1 MNWFDVIWVTLQ
13 SYGYFGMFILGIVG
27 NAVPFLTVPFLIPVF
42 FIAGMLDPLLLGISV
57 GVGSAFGKCVSYA
70 IGRGGVRIF
79 GEKKQNELK
88 VFSELL
94 GKYGA
99 VAVYIFTFLPL
110 PDDIII
116 IPFGMAKYSFKKFFI
131 ALLAGKLTLA
141 LLVSYAGRYS
151 IEYLTVFI
159 GGGDAVIGTVL
170 SVIFMVLMIVVIAKI
185 NWIEATEHVQH
196 YGLWS
201 YVRLLMKRIF
211 ASGSKGKNKGG
222 DDKK

>member
-1 MNWFDVIWVTLQ
+1 MNWFDIIWISLQ

-27 NAVPFLTVPFLIPVF
+27 NAIPFLTVPFLIPVF
-42 FIAGMLDPLLLGISV
+42 FIASVLDPFLLGISV
-57 GVGSAFGKCVSYA
+57 GIGSALGKCVSYA

-94 GKYGA
+94 GKYGT
-99 VAVYIFTFLPL
+99 VAVYLFTFLPL

-141 LLVSYAGRYS
+141 LIVSYAGKYS
-151 IEYLTVFI
+151 IEYLTVFM
-159 GGGDAVIGTVL
+159 GGGDATIGTML
-170 SVIFMVLMIVVIAKI
+170 SILFMILMIIIIAKI

-201 YVRLLMKRIF
+201 YVKLLMKRLIK
-211 ASGSKGKNKGG
+211 A
-222 DDKK
+222 DEKKSITSTG